1 MGLVFGIGTGLFS
14 LGIIWIVGIFVCLLL
29 SRSGKQAG
37 VFGIGFLLVLLT
49 LVMVFYPRK
58 EVGEVDI
65 DQNEEVN
72 EYLITFST
80 ETDVGICSVDTF
92 AIPRILYAVFI
103 TLFLLIA
110 LVAYMLDHV
119 LMPNIAAAAKV
130 KKTYTF

>member
-65 DQNEEVN
+65 DQDEE
-72 EYLITFST
+72 
-80 ETDVGICSVDTF
+80 SVDTF

-119 LMPNIAAAAKV
+119 LMPNIATAAKV